1 MEKIKMNKSKNL
13 SIEEAFELFIR
24 KCKVKNLAEPSI
36 KSYQNKVQPFVDFCN
51 GYKITDVTIDE
62 VDNFTVYLKTEH
74 NVKDISVVSYLRSVR
89 AFLYYCM
96 ECNYMTSF
104 KIHLPK
110 AQKDIKETYS
120 NEELER
126 LLNKPD
132 INSCTFT
139 EYKVWVFEN
148 YMMATGNRLST
159 ALNVRIRD
167 INFDDMFIVLSKTK
181 NRKQQ
186 IIPLSNTLAEVL
198 QEYLE
203 IRGGNADDYLFCNN
217 YGQQASCRTFQT
229 LVYRYNIKRNVNCTS
244 IHAFRH
250 TFAKNWILAGGD
262 IVRLKTIL
270 GHSNISVTNEYLQMF
285 GQDLQLDFER
295 FNPLDN
301 LKNRNRNAIKIN

>member
-13 SIEEAFELFIR
+13 SVEEAFELFIR

-51 GYKITDVTIDE
+51 GYKIADVTIDE
-62 VDNFTVYLKTEH
+62 VDNFTVHLKTEH

-139 EYKVWVFEN
+139 EYKVFGNDYVAIAKHYMEYGINEGRIEGSKMIIAARETAKKGTNIIVKDEN
-148 YMMATGNRLST
+148 KE
-159 ALNVRIRD
+159 RIET
-167 INFDDMFIVLSKTK
+167 VTYKS
-181 NRKQQ
+181 
-186 IIPLSNTLAEVL
+186 
-198 QEYLE
+198 
-203 IRGGNADDYLFCNN
+203 G
-217 YGQQASCRTFQT
+217 
-229 LVYRYNIKRNVNCTS
+229 
-244 IHAFRH
+244 
-250 TFAKNWILAGGD
+250 
-262 IVRLKTIL
+262 LKTEDYYPAFAGMLIDTPPL
-270 GHSNISVTNEYLQMF
+270 TSNGPFYGFDLSVNEDGNYVLDCKMTGT
-285 GQDLQLDFER
+285 GQVLEVGVYVYDPNGNDLTQSQ
-295 FNPLDN
+295 
-301 LKNRNRNAIKIN
+301 

>member
-1 MEKIKMNKSKNL
+1 M
-13 SIEEAFELFIR
+13 
-24 KCKVKNLAEPSI
+24 
-36 KSYQNKVQPFVDFCN
+36 DFCN
-51 GYKITDVTIDE
+51 GYRIADITIDE
-62 VDNFTVYLKTEH
+62 VDDFTVHLKTEH

-139 EYKVWVFEN
+139 EYKVWVFEK
-148 YMMATGNRLST
+148 YMLATGNRLST

-186 IIPLSNTLAEVL
+186 IIPLSNTLV
-198 QEYLE
+198 
-203 IRGGNADDYLFCNN
+203 
-217 YGQQASCRTFQT
+217 
-229 LVYRYNIKRNVNCTS
+229 
-244 IHAFRH
+244 
-250 TFAKNWILAGGD
+250 D
-262 IVRLKTIL
+262 IVIDMLYYR
-270 GHSNISVTNEYLQMF
+270 
-285 GQDLQLDFER
+285 
-295 FNPLDN
+295 
-301 LKNRNRNAIKIN
+301 